1 VRKEWEIEWKETQ
14 KIERYPPCKDRN
26 YPYKE
31 FLSSVFFVF
40 SASIY
45 PLATSI
51 QTLNST
57 YVI

>member
-1 VRKEWEIEWKETQ
+1 MEGNTKNREGL
-14 KIERYPPCKDRN
+14 PCKDRT

-45 PLATSI
+45 PLAASI